1 LRVAHFADIHLGR
14 NLYRFLEVEEDIA
27 KLFKEY
33 VQVAIEERVDAI
45 LLSGDIFD
53 TPRPLIRVIHQAV
66 TALKPAA
73 ERGIKIYA
81 VLGEH
86 DYPKVRDKA
95 ALTLVPGAT
104 VLSYEGVR
112 CVKQEVGGKTYG
124 FCGAHKTRF
133 RFGERSK
140 SRYLSTLRSMANEVA
155 STHRAVILAHQE
167 ISQVFANSEDSI
179 DVNLF
184 PQVFRYIALGH
195 IHGHREGALE
205 GGRVYAYPGSLYYL
219 SAQEVRKGEE
229 KGFLIVDLDR
239 DVPETHF
246 IRSEPRPFIVI
257 DEPVERVRARIEAEL
272 SRGNWGRYD
281 KPLMNIVV
289 RLPPNY
295 KDDVYS
301 MIEKAVAGR
310 ALYKVVVQRG
320 HAEEVPRSVGA
331 EVDEVAIIASIID
344 PRNPDDPEVRKAA
357 EYIVRLKNALAQQG
371 QQERIEELV
380 DDILSLKIWDR
391 VVKTELLTTSLVRRR
406 GGRGLDAFIGGGQ

>member
-1 LRVAHFADIHLGR
+1 MRVAHFADIHLGR

-27 KLFKEY
+27 RLFKEY

-66 TALKPAA
+66 TALKPAV
-73 ERGIKIYA
+73 ERGIKVYA

-86 DYPKVRDKA
+86 DYPKIRDKA
-95 ALTLVPGAT
+95 ALTLVPGVT
-104 VLSYEGVR
+104 ILSYEGVK
-112 CVKQEVGGKTYG
+112 CVKQVVSGKTYG

-133 RFGERSK
+133 RFGDRSRSK
-140 SRYLSTLRSMANEVA
+140 YISALRSMANEVA
-155 STHRAVILAHQE
+155 GAHRAILLAHQE

-184 PQVFRYIALGH
+184 PRVFRYIALGH
-195 IHGHREGALE
+195 IHGHREGVLE

-257 DEPVERVRARIEAEL
+257 EEPVDRVRARIEAEL

-281 KPLMNIVV
+281 RPLMNIVV

-310 ALYKVVVQRG
+310 ALYRVVVQRE
-320 HAEEVPRSVGA
+320 HVEAVPRAVGA
-331 EVDEVAIIASIID
+331 EVDEVAIVASIID
-344 PRNPDDPEVRKAA
+344 PGNPDDPDVRKAA
-357 EYIVRLKNALAQQG
+357 EYVVRLKNALAQQS
-371 QQERIEELV
+371 QQEMIEELV
-380 DDILSLKIWDR
+380 DDILSLKVWDK
-391 VVKTELLTTSLVRRR
+391 VIKTESFAPSVHRKK
-406 GGRGLDAFIGGGQ
+406 GGVGLDAFIRGGK

>member
-1 LRVAHFADIHLGR
+1 MRVAHFADIHLGR
-14 NLYRFLEVEEDIA
+14 NLYRFLEVEKDIA
-27 KLFKEY
+27 RLFREY

-66 TALKPAA
+66 AALKPAV

-86 DYPKVRDKA
+86 DYPKIRDKA
-95 ALTLVPGAT
+95 ALTLVPGVT
-104 VLSYEGVR
+104 ILSYEGVR
-112 CVKQEVGGKTYG
+112 CVKQEAGGKTYG

-133 RFGERSK
+133 RTSGKSK
-140 SRYLSTLRSMANEVA
+140 SKYLNALHSMANRVA
-155 STHRAVILAHQE
+155 DTHRAVILAHQE

-179 DVNLF
+179 DVNFF

-195 IHGHREGALE
+195 IHGHRKGVLE

-239 DVPETHF
+239 DMPETHF

-257 DEPVERVRARIEAEL
+257 DESVERVRARIEAEL
-272 SRGNWGRYD
+272 SRGDFGRYD
-281 KPLMNIVV
+281 RPLMNIVV

-295 KDDVYS
+295 RDDVYS
-301 MIEKAVAGR
+301 IIEKAVANR
-310 ALYKVVVQRG
+310 ALYKVVILRERP
-320 HAEEVPRSVGA
+320 EETPRPVGA

-344 PRNPDDPEVRKAA
+344 PKNPNDPEVRRAA
-357 EYIVRLKNALAQQG
+357 EYIVNLKNTLAQQG
-371 QQERIEELV
+371 QQEMIEELV
-380 DDILSLKIWDR
+380 DDILSLKIWER
-391 VVKTELLTTSLVRRR
+391 VVKTEPLASSIVRRK
-406 GGRGLDAFIGGGQ
+406 GGRGLDAFIGGGR